1 MFSETV
7 LKPPTTQAT
16 YLKKPKKEK
25 VPPFFIKEY
34 NSVASVV
41 IMDSEQIDNSMSEKV
56 GFMEGEEIEKRVKR
70 SRGEENGSL
79 E

>member
-1 MFSETV
+1 M
-7 LKPPTTQAT
+7 
-16 YLKKPKKEK
+16 
-25 VPPFFIKEY
+25 
-34 NSVASVV
+34 ASVV